1 MQIREIRQLPNLLS
15 ISRVLLTPLVGYYLS
30 KNTLHATH
38 IAALL
43 LILAGITDGLD
54 GFLARR
60 LKQTSE
66 LGRIL
71 DPLADKIMAGVLVI
85 LLILYRDF
93 PIWLAGIIIGRDG
106 LILLAG
112 LLLLGG
118 RKVVV
123 PSNLTGKYAF
133 TAIAFLIGSY
143 VYRFPFGITLTT
155 WATVILVVVSTLLYA
170 RVFWSVRQGKAPP
183 RFHDTKVLK
192 ILRGG
197 GLVLFLLIFFYKFFE
212 FLC

>member
-1 MQIREIRQLPNLLS
+1 MRIREILQLPNMLS
-15 ISRVLLTPLVGYYLS
+15 LSRILLTPLVGYYLS
-30 KNTLHATH
+30 KNTLQATH
-38 IAALL
+38 ITALL

-54 GFLARR
+54 GFFARR

-71 DPLADKIMAGVLVI
+71 DPLADKIMAGVLVV
-85 LLILYRDF
+85 LLIAYRNF
-93 PIWLAGIIIGRDG
+93 PIWLAGLIIGRDM
-106 LILLAG
+106 LILIAG

-143 VYRFPFGITLTT
+143 LYRFPFGILLTT
-155 WATVILVVVSTLLYA
+155 WLTVLLVIISTILYA
-170 RVFWSVRQGKAPP
+170 RVFGYVRQGKTPP
-183 RFHDTKVLK
+183 RFHDTRVLK
-192 ILRGG
+192 MLRGS
-197 GLVLFLLIFFYKFFE
+197 GLVLFLLVYFYKFFE
-212 FLC
+212 FLS